1 MIAADSGRG
10 SAIRLKK
17 YPGCILLKMMR
28 KGHAKAHPRAIARRS
43 EPQ

>member
-1 MIAADSGRG
+1 MIAAASGHEDTF
-10 SAIRLKK
+10 RLKK
-17 YPGCILLKMMR
+17 YPGCILLKMIR